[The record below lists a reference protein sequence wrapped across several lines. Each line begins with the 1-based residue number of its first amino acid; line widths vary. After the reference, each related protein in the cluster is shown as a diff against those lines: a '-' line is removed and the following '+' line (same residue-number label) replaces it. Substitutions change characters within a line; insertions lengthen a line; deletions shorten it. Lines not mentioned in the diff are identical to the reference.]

1 MKIFRQSSIRH
12 VFVLLALTS
21 FLLQAQAAFA
31 CSMMDTAGPVQ
42 DCCCVQPMD
51 IAGTATCDDSGSCCE
66 FSLELFPHTLD
77 AQWAP
82 LWSHLPFDRSPPT
95 LGMIHPYVEDGHS
108 HLVLAGFDRINP
120 ASPGTQTYLATL
132 RLRI

>member
-1 MKIFRQSSIRH
+1 MH
-12 VFVLLALTS
+12 
-21 FLLQAQAAFA
+21 
-31 CSMMDTAGPVQ
+31 
-42 DCCCVQPMD
+42 PMD
-51 IAGTATCDDSGSCCE
+51 MAAAPTTACDASASCCD

-95 LGMIHPYVEDGHS
+95 VAISPHVEENQRY
-108 HLVLAGFDRINP
+108 LVLAEFDHTNP